1 MVMDMTFNKTC
12 KRCLIPKTSNDFYGE
27 KKNKDGFR
35 LYCKTCDKE
44 NNRKT
49 YFRNKEYKK

>member
-1 MVMDMTFNKTC
+1 MDMTFNKTC